1 MCTAACFKDKD
12 CYFGRNLD
20 YEFSYGEQIVV
31 TPRNFEYGFRHSK
44 EPDNKYALIGMAHVS
59 DGYPLYYDAMNEK
72 GLAIAGL
79 NFVGNCQYN
88 EKIEGKDVL
97 IIEDIIDTGRSMN
110 YITKHL
116 QEKAPRALKICSLLS
131 KPSRREE
138 EVNIDYLGFEV
149 PNKFIVGYGFDDE
162 EGFNRNLPYIGY
174 KD

>member
-1 MCTAACFKDKD
+1 MWFFYKTWQKLNFCDKD
-12 CYFGRNLD
+12 YEGKEIVAICILYGAAFFAVDLTLKMKTKMQVEFIKISSYEGTQSTGTIKKHLD
-20 YEFSYGEQIVV
+20 I
-31 TPRNFEYGFRHSK
+31 
-44 EPDNKYALIGMAHVS
+44 
-59 DGYPLYYDAMNEK
+59 EK
-72 GLAIAGL
+72 
-79 NFVGNCQYN
+79 

-116 QEKAPRALKICSLLS
+116 QEKAPRTLKICSLLS

-149 PNKFIVGYGFDDE
+149 LNKFIVGYGFDDE

>member
-1 MCTAACFKDKD
+1 MKTKMQVEFIKISSYEGTQSTGTIKKH
-12 CYFGRNLD
+12 LD
-20 YEFSYGEQIVV
+20 I
-31 TPRNFEYGFRHSK
+31 
-44 EPDNKYALIGMAHVS
+44 
-59 DGYPLYYDAMNEK
+59 EK
-72 GLAIAGL
+72 
-79 NFVGNCQYN
+79 

-116 QEKAPRALKICSLLS
+116 QEKAPRTLKICSLLS

-149 PNKFIVGYGFDDE
+149 LNKFIVGYGFDDE

>member
-1 MCTAACFKDKD
+1 MEIKELIGQEELEARIAELAKQIDKD
-12 CYFGRNLD
+12 YEGKVAICILNGAAFFAVDLTLKMKTKMQVEFIKISSYEGTQSTGTIKKHLD
-20 YEFSYGEQIVV
+20 I
-31 TPRNFEYGFRHSK
+31 
-44 EPDNKYALIGMAHVS
+44 
-59 DGYPLYYDAMNEK
+59 EK
-72 GLAIAGL
+72 
-79 NFVGNCQYN
+79 

-116 QEKAPRALKICSLLS
+116 QEKAPRTLKICSLLS